1 MKCYHHKHV
10 IFLVLLSATLVLLTS
25 CSCRR
30 TAATLDD
37 VETYIQSRP
46 DSALAVI
53 RAIDTTTLTTR
64 SVRAQ
69 YALLHS
75 IALDKNWIDT
85 TDVNVVMPA
94 VEYYD
99 RHPSGLYRAK
109 AYYYLGRIQENG
121 GDLSAASVSLV
132 KSEKYAEGTDDIAFK
147 SLLYQT
153 ISNIYGKVFQMDE
166 ALDYTEKSYELAL
179 QDGNS
184 LGANASLYCMAKDLN
199 NMGRFSEADSI
210 YRLLLEREELDP
222 HLVPSVKCGYALL
235 QVTYNEDYEQAVKI
249 FEEAIREYGSLRS
262 SNHWGAYAYALLR
275 IGEKERSDSIF
286 KQMESSGAG
295 RSLSFCWWKSRTDA
309 FTGNYEAAYILN
321 KESFDKQLDNVRTL
335 LKQSVLKAQND
346 YLELSGKVQ
355 AHDAQKRKVINCLVI
370 LSLVLL
376 FAVLWLLNRRYSERI
391 EQERDSLLASYEV
404 LRNKVDL
411 IEEEKLSVRNQYIQ
425 LCQAHFSNIGRI
437 NEMLSVHSS
446 HSNSSLYK
454 EFKKSFNQ
462 VKLDEENQQVFEEM
476 LNASFDNV
484 MTHFRETFPGKLP
497 KYYRLVSF
505 FIAGF
510 DTTTIVMIIQDYNK
524 HNVHV
529 EKSRLKAQIN
539 KLDSPYREQFERLI
553 L

>member
-321 KESFDKQLDNVRTL
+321 KESSDKQLDNVRTL

-346 YLELSGKVQ
+346 YLKLSGKVQ

-376 FAVLWLLNRRYSERI
+376 FAVLWLLYRRYSERI

-454 EFKKSFNQ
+454 EFKKSFNH

-510 DTTTIVMIIQDYNK
+510 DTITIVMIIQDYNK

-539 KLDSPYREQFERLI
+539 KLDSPYREQFEQLI

>member
-64 SVRAQ
+64 SVRAR

-121 GDLSAASVSLV
+121 GDLSAASVSLL

-147 SLLYQT
+147 SLLYQAL
-153 ISNIYGKVFQMDE
+153 SDVYSRNYLLEE
-166 ALDYTEKSYELAL
+166 ALSYATKSYELAMR
-179 QDGNS
+179 DCDT
-184 LGANASLYCMAKDLN
+184 LGASVSLYSMAAYLN
-199 NMGRFSEADSI
+199 NMERFAEADSI
-210 YRLLLEREELDP
+210 YRELM
-222 HLVPSVKCGYALL
+222 SFTQVKPNIRQMMLCGYAMLS
-235 QVTYNEDYEQAVKI
+235 VTYSGEYGQAVNL
-249 FEEAIREYGSLRS
+249 FGEVVETYGSLNS
-262 SNHWGAYAYALLR
+262 ENHWGAYAYALLR
-275 IGEKERSDSIF
+275 VGEKERSDSIF

-295 RSLSFCWWKSRTDA
+295 RSLSFCWWKSRADA

-321 KESFDKQLDNVRTL
+321 KESSDKQLDNVRTL

-346 YLELSGKVQ
+346 YLDLSGKVQ
-355 AHDAQKRKVINCLVI
+355 AHAAQKRKVINCLVI

-376 FAVLWLLNRRYSERI
+376 FAVLWLLYRRYSERI

-484 MTHFRETFPGKLP
+484 MTHFRET
-497 KYYRLVSF
+497 
-505 FIAGF
+505 
-510 DTTTIVMIIQDYNK
+510 
-524 HNVHV
+524 H
-529 EKSRLKAQIN
+529 
-539 KLDSPYREQFERLI
+539 
-553 L
+553 

>member
-321 KESFDKQLDNVRTL
+321 KESSDKQLDNVRTL

-346 YLELSGKVQ
+346 YLKLSGKVQ

-454 EFKKSFNQ
+454 EFKKSFNH

-539 KLDSPYREQFERLI
+539 KLDSPYREQFEQLI